1 MTDRARALGL
11 HSSLT
16 GMSSSRGEIT
26 DYHVRFARDRR
37 PGVSWQNL
45 ARMLG
50 VNAVDLERV
59 VRVGLNRPSLVALP
73 PQPSAPPMADP
84 RLTSL
89 GYRLLRA
96 IADSAAVDPRVLA
109 GRWGLSVQVVQTAS
123 SLLVKRGWVERS
135 IGKAGRLVATKVGL
149 DALVRIER
157 APVRPAGTPRMDR
170 KTRSDAALLLLAEGL
185 DTIGEIR
192 ERMNVAHTTV
202 GELLRCLEH
211 DGLVRGGVTK
221 GRKYAWAMT
230 SAGERR
236 VEELRAEGQSDG

>member
-1 MTDRARALGL
+1 MTDRARSLGL
-11 HSSLT
+11 HSSLS

-59 VRVGLNRPSLVALP
+59 VRVGLNRPSLTALP
-73 PQPSAPPMADP
+73 PAPSAPPMADP

-89 GYRLLRA
+89 SYRLLRA
-96 IADSAAVDPRVLA
+96 IADSAAVDPRELA
-109 GRWGLSVQVVQTAS
+109 ADWGLSVQVVQTAS

-157 APVRPAGTPRMDR
+157 SARSAGTPRMNR
-170 KTRSDAALLLLAEGL
+170 KARSDVALLLLDEGL
-185 DTIGEIR
+185 DTIAEIR
-192 ERMNVAHTTV
+192 ARMNVAHTTV

-211 DGLVRGGVTK
+211 DGLVRGGVVK
-221 GRKYAWAMT
+221 GRKYAWGLTA
-230 SAGERR
+230 SGERR
-236 VEELRAEGQSDG
+236 VAELCGEVQADG